1 MGSFQPGYALLLGAM
16 IAVLA
21 LYRFRRRQRE
31 PAGRGVPFRPSPAPS
46 ARFSDVAAN
55 DEAME
60 SLRDVLHFIRSP
72 ETYSRFGARVPHGVM
87 LYGAPGTGKTLMAR
101 ALAGEAGVPFFAV
114 NGADFVEMYVGVG
127 ASRVRALFQ
136 AARKA
141 GRAVIFFDEIDA
153 IGKKRDNRS
162 DEREQTL
169 NALLSEMSGFGE
181 RDGVVV
187 VAATNRLDTLDEALL
202 RAGRFDRQI
211 EVPLPDVS
219 LEALAR
225 DTALFSGAK
234 LECLLNEAAILAAK
248 RDAQSIESADVQ
260 HALDTLLF
268 GMERPGA
275 SRLAHE
281 REVTAAHEA
290 GHAILTAVLLPQS
303 EIRKVSII
311 PTGRGAAGYSMAVPQ
326 EKLFHEKRELM
337 HHIAVALAGREA
349 EALLLGPERVST
361 GASNDIEKAALI
373 AQRMVC
379 EWGMLPLSDEVCLF
393 SQQQKDQAAQQ
404 WLSQGRLLAAGTLRA
419 HQAAWERLTR
429 LLMER
434 ESVDGEE
441 VARCLE
447 A

>member
-1 MGSFQPGYALLLGAM
+1 MRILEVHA
-16 IAVLA
+16 
-21 LYRFRRRQRE
+21 
-31 PAGRGVPFRPSPAPS
+31 RGKP
-46 ARFSDVAAN
+46 
-55 DEAME
+55 
-60 SLRDVLHFIRSP
+60 
-72 ETYSRFGARVPHGVM
+72 
-87 LYGAPGTGKTLMAR
+87 
-101 ALAGEAGVPFFAV
+101 
-114 NGADFVEMYVGVG
+114 
-127 ASRVRALFQ
+127 
-136 AARKA
+136 
-141 GRAVIFFDEIDA
+141 
-153 IGKKRDNRS
+153 
-162 DEREQTL
+162 
-169 NALLSEMSGFGE
+169 LSKE
-181 RDGVVV
+181 
-187 VAATNRLDTLDEALL
+187 
-202 RAGRFDRQI
+202 
-211 EVPLPDVS
+211 VS

-248 RDAQSIESADVQ
+248 RDAQAIEPADVQ
-260 HALDTLLF
+260 RALDTLLF
-268 GMERPGA
+268 GMERPA
-275 SRLAHE
+275 ACRLAHE

-373 AQRMVC
+373 ARRMVC

-434 ESVDGEE
+434 ESVDGQD